1 MNPTY
6 FKVKLAACF
15 LLAITLLPSLT
26 KGQTAWDLKPVD
38 VAAIKTAVVIKD
50 SVLWYVATK
59 DSDDPQQILSYP
71 FDTTHPNLKKPSLID
86 QTIHLKFRLHNSHD
100 TTIRAYFH
108 PGYYY
113 KEISVYTYNKN
124 SNKLDGIA
132 GGKTLNVNNGFR
144 QIEVKGR
151 ETKDVYVKL
160 RMLKTSNFLNPRL
173 TAESFLP
180 SLLNNFK
187 YGDRDIN
194 IFTFIFC
201 GILLMMIFYSLAVY
215 AMNRNLEFLYYSGYA
230 FTMAFMFFLKSY
242 FFRTPTGFNAFFESY
257 LDFVIHSVG
266 IYIYIAFLRKFI
278 DARNNFPLLNQL
290 FTIDQV
296 VIVVSLVLYTY
307 FHYFLDSYVAQ
318 YFLEN
323 FTKLVWTLFTVAFI
337 IYAIYAKRKLLYF
350 LATGHTFLLVFGLMS
365 MYLILTNDNFPRLP
379 PIFSSS
385 MFYYEVGLAIELIFF
400 LIALAFKNRRDLI
413 ERIEERER
421 LKLKTERQE
430 LEKQMAIL
438 SATQDERNR
447 ISADMHDELGSGV
460 TAIRLMSEIVKS
472 KMKENTLPEIERI
485 SNSANDLINKMNTI
499 IWTMKSENDSLESL
513 VAYIRSYAC
522 EFLENT
528 NIDCVVLIPDRI
540 PNVILSG
547 EKRRNIFLCV
557 KESLNNVVKHSRASK
572 VVINFEFDEQIRI
585 VISDN
590 GQGIDKQKLRE
601 FGNGLTNMRKRMQ
614 GIDGDFQIE
623 NKNGTTSVLSVPV

>member
-6 FKVKLAACF
+6 FKVKLAACI
-15 LLAITLLPSLT
+15 LLAITFLPCLS
-26 KGQTAWDLKPVD
+26 KGQNTADLKTVD
-38 VAAIKTAVVIKD
+38 VAAIKTAVMIRD
-50 SVLWYVATK
+50 SVLWHVAKK
-59 DSDDPQQILSYP
+59 DSQEPQHILSYS
-71 FDTTHPNLKKPSLID
+71 FDTTFPNLKEPSLVD
-86 QTIHLKFRLHNSHD
+86 KTIHLTFRLYNSHD
-100 TTIRAYFH
+100 TVIRVYFH

-113 KEISVYTYNKN
+113 KEISVYTFNKDK
-124 SNKLDGIA
+124 KLLQSVA
-132 GGKTLNVNNGFR
+132 GGKTLNTNNGFR
-144 QIEVKGR
+144 QIVVEGK

-160 RMLKTSNFLNPRL
+160 KMLKTSNFLNPRL
-173 TAESFLP
+173 TTESFLP

-230 FTMAFMFFLKSY
+230 FIMAFMFFLKSY
-242 FFRTPTGFNAFFESY
+242 FFRTPTPFNAFFESY

-266 IYIYIAFLRKFI
+266 IYVYIAFLRKFI
-278 DARNNFPLLNQL
+278 DAKNNFPFLNQL

-296 VIVVSLVLYTY
+296 VIVISLVLYTY
-307 FHYFLDSYVAQ
+307 FHYFLDSFVAQ

-323 FTKLVWTLFTVAFI
+323 FTKLVWTLFTIAFI
-337 IYAIYAKRKLLYF
+337 SYALYAKKKLLYF
-350 LATGHTFLLVFGLMS
+350 LAIGHSFLFVFGLMS
-365 MYLILTNDNFPRLP
+365 MYLILTGNSFPKLP
-379 PIFSSS
+379 PIFSAS

-485 SNSANDLINKMNTI
+485 SSSANDLINKMNTI

-513 VAYIRSYAC
+513 VAYIRSYSC

-528 NIDCVVLIPDRI
+528 NIDCAVIIPERI

-601 FGNGLTNMRKRMQ
+601 FGNGLTNMKKRMQ
-614 GIDGDFQIE
+614 GIDGEFTIE
-623 NKNGTTSVLSVPV
+623 NKNGTTSVLSVPA